1 MATAAR
7 RVNSRAERK
16 EYYAAGARVLGRH
29 NVRTETAASR
39 GAQRTAL
46 RGNAA
51 AAVSRGYVLFLVII
65 SIATVL
71 MCISFLRM
79 KQTLAAQADVNSSLS
94 SQLMELRTENDALY
108 ADIARSMDLAEVRE
122 IAVTK
127 YGMKYA
133 TEDQLVWYT
142 AHDAGFVRQYRDVPE
157 G

>member
-1 MATAAR
+1 M
-7 RVNSRAERK
+7 
-16 EYYAAGARVLGRH
+16 
-29 NVRTETAASR
+29 
-39 GAQRTAL
+39 
-46 RGNAA
+46 
-51 AAVSRGYVLFLVII
+51 LFLVII

-79 KQTLAAQADVNSSLS
+79 KQTLAAQADVNGALS

-108 ADIARSMDLAEVRE
+108 ADIARSMDLAQVRE